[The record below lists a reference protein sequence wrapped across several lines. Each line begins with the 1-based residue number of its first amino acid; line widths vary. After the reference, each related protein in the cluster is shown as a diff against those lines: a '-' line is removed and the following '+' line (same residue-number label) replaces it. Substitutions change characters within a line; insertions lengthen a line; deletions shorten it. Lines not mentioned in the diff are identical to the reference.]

1 MSVLIGKEEY
11 MYKIVLA
18 SGSPRRREI
27 LEQIGVTF
35 SIITS
40 EKEEVMD
47 HNNPEKLVKD
57 LSEMKTRDVA
67 DKVVA
72 PAIVIGADTVVAQD
86 GRVLGKP
93 KNEEHAKEM
102 LTLLQNNSHEVYT
115 GVFVI
120 IMEEDG
126 TTRDIS
132 MAVATKVMVA
142 AMNEQQIE
150 DYIAT
155 KEPMDKAGSYAIQ
168 GIFAPYILGIEGD
181 YYNIV
186 GFPIGTVYQKL
197 YEMGIDLRTGEKII

>member
-1 MSVLIGKEEY
+1 
-11 MYKIVLA
+11 MYKIILA
-18 SGSPRRREI
+18 SGSPRRKEI

-47 HNNPEKLVKD
+47 HNDPEKLVKD
-57 LSEMKTRDVA
+57 LSEMKAGDVA
-67 DKVVA
+67 NKVVG
-72 PAIVIGADTVVAQD
+72 PAIVIGADTVVAQN

-93 KNEEHAKEM
+93 KNEENAKEM
-102 LTLLQNNSHEVYT
+102 LTLLQNNTHEVYT
-115 GVFVI
+115 GVFVLI
-120 IMEEDG
+120 IEEDG
-126 TTRDIS
+126 TKRELS

-186 GFPIGTVYQKL
+186 GFPIATVYQKL
-197 YEMGIDLRTGEKII
+197 YEVGIDLKTGKKII